1 MSRKIRS
8 CTLGAALVLSG
19 FVPGCG
25 QDNQKEA
32 ARLSGG
38 GGDTTIVVPKDN
50 LSPQERRLKASGHS
64 TPAPSNYPSKNK

>member
-8 CTLGAALVLSG
+8 FTLGAALVLSG

-25 QDNQKEA
+25 NDNQKEA

-38 GGDTTIVVPKDN
+38 GGDATIVVPKDN
-50 LSPQERRLKASGHS
+50 LSPQERRLKASGS
-64 TPAPSNYPSKNK
+64 NTPPPANYPPKSK